1 MGDNNSFLSAG
12 PTLGALVLASTVTV
26 IILLGAFESDE
37 PTHQQT
43 YLTQY
48 HLLHLYETFLVSLS
62 VGNTQ
67 AITSFLTAIVRE
79 YSLGR
84 SPSSTPHFFT
94 FKLLKNQIFIILTV
108 LRQSV

>member
-1 MGDNNSFLSAG
+1 MQSAPARKRTCGEDRSFRHCSAVYVGDNKLFLSTG

-48 HLLHLYETFLVSLS
+48 HLLHLYETFLVS
-62 VGNTQ
+62 V
-67 AITSFLTAIVRE
+67 
-79 YSLGR
+79 
-84 SPSSTPHFFT
+84 
-94 FKLLKNQIFIILTV
+94 IFPIHAAMK
-108 LRQSV
+108 